1 MVVVFCVAWLP
12 SGLMGAEPCA
22 QSPLTRYATGEFNP
36 ECATVVHS
44 ANTFVS
50 PFLIFAIVVAVSFPV
65 LWLLATIS
73 NRKHLRPGRDRSDPA
88 RRVTPGRN
96 PMVIDES
103 GAAPLGV
110 ERVTTPGAGLGT
122 AAAQRNPEPF
132 GSSPVRPCAA
142 NTSERMTCRCIR
154 SS

>member
-22 QSPLTRYATGEFNP
+22 QSPLTRYATGEVNP

-103 GAAPLGV
+103 GAAPPRAG
-110 ERVTTPGAGLGT
+110 RGAGDDTGSG
-122 AAAQRNPEPF
+122 ARDGCGSAQP
-132 GSSPVRPCAA
+132 
-142 NTSERMTCRCIR
+142 
-154 SS
+154 